1 MICWSSRISLQNRFV
16 YEESWV
22 ALNWRITPPTQ
33 TTHPNFPLWELGY
46 SPEEVYDS
54 FFPKD
59 FRFVCNPDRPAV
71 CGRFGNGA
79 ERLFR
84 FEFVV
89 SKDEEPW
96 QMATKAKTTEIWSP
110 YMTHAGSKYG

>member
-1 MICWSSRISLQNRFV
+1 MIFQNLKSLRTCRFV

-22 ALNWRITPPTQ
+22 ALNWKITPPTKW
-33 TTHPNFPLWELGY
+33 THPDFPLWEKGY

-54 FFPKD
+54 FFPKN
-59 FRFVCNPDRPAV
+59 FRFICDAERPAV
-71 CGRFGNGA
+71 CGRFGSGA

-89 SKDEEPW
+89 RENEDPW
-96 QMATKAKTTEIWSP
+96 QMATREKTREILSP
-110 YMTHAGSKYG
+110 YMTHAGLKYG